1 MATFT
6 KIAFNPAGGTP
17 SGTGLG
23 IPVTATTVG
32 TVGTVIHTA
41 SSTPA
46 TIDEVW
52 IYAQNYDSTDRKLTI
67 QWGAATAGTHEIE
80 YTVKAENGLYLVC
93 PGLIMQGNAT
103 AKVISAI
110 AATATAIVLY
120 GYVNRIA

>member
-6 KIAFNPAGGTP
+6 KLSLNPSGG
-17 SGTGLG
+17 SSVGTGLG

-32 TVGTVIHTA
+32 TVGTVIHTG
-41 SSTPA
+41 STTPA

-52 IYAQNYDSTDRKLTI
+52 IYAQNYDTTDRKLTI
-67 QWGAATAGTHEIE
+67 QWGGATAGTNEIE
-80 YTVKAENGLYLVC
+80 YTVKAESGLYLIV
-93 PGLIMQGNAT
+93 PGLVLQGNAT
-103 AKVISAI
+103 ARVVSAI